1 MLLEFSFSFIFL
13 LSKYYEIIGV
23 RYCTKRCHTWVLVLL
38 FAVLC
43 LYWLPF
49 NSSDLLVL
57 SLVPLLRIFFF
68 PQILFSFVW
77 ICVL

>member
-23 RYCTKRCHTWVLVLL
+23 RYCNKRCHTWVLVLL

-68 PQILFSFVW
+68 PQILFSFAW